1 MTRATPIPK
10 IEFWIAAAVAIVAG
24 FLAWFRLPP
33 LARST
38 VWAEDGTIFLND
50 AISGRP
56 AEHLFAGYQGY
67 LQFVP
72 RMVADISVKVVDLQ
86 HAAEMVT
93 LLSCAIV
100 GLAAALVFW
109 CARDVVASRL
119 LRIVLA
125 SITVLAPLAP
135 IELLGNAANL
145 HWFFLWMLLWVFLY
159 VPRTRIG
166 AILLGVVALVC
177 ALSEIQ
183 LLFLVPLFL
192 LPRGSR
198 LVWPPRIGLAIGLAA
213 QIVTTLLSPRPSHTG
228 GLGGVLRN
236 YVAEVVLP
244 NFTANR
250 AMLNELL
257 GPQAFLWE
265 ALVVIPFLL
274 ALVVGLQCGT
284 RLQRV
289 AMLYLVPGS
298 FVLWVGDAFLNGWG
312 GSPVT
317 YAPFQFVRY
326 GVVPSMFMLASLVL
340 VAQILLSRPPAAS
353 RRTTGRMLGLVAV
366 SALLVTMVVQFVPS
380 ETTRSHGPSWQS
392 AIASAQVACRSAP
405 GSALQPI
412 TTAPRTRTALWRF
425 DIACSRLG
433 R

>member
-1 MTRATPIPK
+1 MTHATPIRR
-10 IEFWIAAAVAIVAG
+10 IEFWITAAVAIIAG
-24 FLAWFRLPP
+24 ALAWLRLPP
-33 LARST
+33 LTRST

-56 AEHLFAGYQGY
+56 GEHLFAGYQGY

-72 RMVADISVKVVDLQ
+72 RVVADVSVNVIDLQ

-109 CARDVVASRL
+109 CARDVVPSLA

-125 SITVLAPLAP
+125 SITVLAPLVP

-145 HWFFLWMLLWVFLY
+145 HWFLLWMLLWVFLY
-159 VPRTRIG
+159 VPRTRVG
-166 AILLGVVALVC
+166 AFLLGVVALVS

-183 LLFLVPLFL
+183 LLFLLPLFL
-192 LPRGSR
+192 LRPGSR
-198 LVWPPRIGLAIGLAA
+198 TVWPPRIGLAVGLVA

-244 NFTANR
+244 NFAANR
-250 AMLNELL
+250 AVLNQML

-265 ALVVIPFLL
+265 ALALIPFLL
-274 ALVVGLQCGT
+274 ALMVGLRFGT
-284 RLQRV
+284 GLQRV

-298 FVLWVGDAFLNGWG
+298 FLLWVGDAFLNGWG

-326 GVVPSMFMLASLVL
+326 GVVPSMLMLASLVL
-340 VAQILLSRPPAAS
+340 AAQVLKNRPVSA
-353 RRTTGRMLGLVAV
+353 RRRPLGRTLGLIGVA
-366 SALLVTMVVQFVPS
+366 ALLVTMIVHFIPS

-392 AIASAQVACRSAP
+392 AISTAQTTCRSAP
-405 GSALQPI
+405 GAAVQPI
-412 TTAPRTRTALWRF
+412 TTAPHTRTALWRF

>member
-1 MTRATPIPK
+1 MTHATPIRR
-10 IEFWIAAAVAIVAG
+10 IEFWIAAPIAIIAAA
-24 FLAWFRLPP
+24 LAWFRLPS

-72 RMVADISVKVVDLQ
+72 RVVADITVNAVDLQ
-86 HAAEMVT
+86 HAAMTVT

-109 CARDVVASRL
+109 CARDAVPSSL
-119 LRIVLA
+119 LRLVLA
-125 SITVLAPLAP
+125 SITVLAPLVP

-159 VPRTRIG
+159 VPRTRLG
-166 AILLGVVALVC
+166 AILLSVVALVC
-177 ALSEIQ
+177 AMSEIQ

-198 LVWPPRIGLAIGLAA
+198 LVWPPRIGLVIGLCA
-213 QIVTTLLSPRPSHTG
+213 QIVTTLISPRPSHAG
-228 GLGGVLRN
+228 GLGGALRN
-236 YVAEVVLP
+236 YVAEVALP

-250 AMLNELL
+250 ATLNELL

-265 ALVVIPFLL
+265 TLAVIPFLL
-274 ALVVGLQCGT
+274 ALAVGLRFGT

-289 AMLYLVPGS
+289 TMLYLVPGS
-298 FVLWVGDAFLNGWG
+298 FVLWIGDAFLNGWG
-312 GSPVT
+312 GSPVGS
-317 YAPFQFVRY
+317 APFQFVRY
-326 GVVPSMFMLASLVL
+326 AVVPSMFVLASLVMA
-340 VAQILLSRPPAAS
+340 AQILISQPERTGGRLLGRSLGFIALAA
-353 RRTTGRMLGLVAV
+353 LVV
-366 SALLVTMVVQFVPS
+366 TLVVHFVPS
-380 ETTRSHGPSWQS
+380 ETTRSDGPSWQS
-392 AIASAQVACRSAP
+392 AIATAQTACRSVSGTAVQRITIAP
-405 GSALQPI
+405 HTGA
-412 TTAPRTRTALWRF
+412 ALWQF
-425 DIACSRLG
+425 DISCSRL
-433 R
+433 RH